1 MSRLDSFIRRAMAQ
15 RDCLAEA
22 ARLIA
27 PIPGPVLELGLG
39 NGRTYDHLRT
49 LLPEREIFV
58 FDRQIAAHPECIPDP
73 EHMVL
78 GDIRETVSGARDRI
92 PGLAALAHCDVG
104 TGDKRASA
112 ALAAWLA
119 PALMPL
125 LAPGAIVVGDQ
136 EALRCEGLFPLPL
149 PEGGRAGTLFHA
161 AVGTCPGGP
170 GIALGGGL

>member
-1 MSRLDSFIRRAMAQ
+1 MSRLDSFIRRTMAQ

-27 PIPGPVLELGLG
+27 PVPGPVLELGLG

-58 FDRQIAAHPECIPDP
+58 FDRQIAAHPECIPDS

-78 GDIRETVSGARDRI
+78 GDIRETVPGARGRI

-125 LAPGAIVVGDQ
+125 LAPGAIVVCDQ
-136 EALRCEGLFPLPL
+136 EALRCVGLVPLPL
-149 PEGGRAGTLFHA
+149 PEGVAQGRYFMLRSGTAPAGRES
-161 AVGTCPGGP
+161 P
-170 GIALGGGL
+170 